1 MTTQPGWYDD
11 GSGQQRYWDGN
22 QWTEHVAGAAPG
34 AGATGPG
41 APSPSAPGTMPGAG
55 APKKRRVGMWIGI
68 GIGAF
73 VLLCGGGIAA
83 IVAIAVNATSGP
95 RDTVNA
101 IFDAI
106 EEGDCPAVYSRLH
119 EDMTFGASEAE
130 FCGENELDPTD
141 VSHSVTSTSV
151 TNGDATVRVK
161 ATIGEGL
168 SAMEGEWD
176 YFLVKEDGKWLVTR
190 IEPIP

>member
-11 GSGQQRYWDGN
+11 GSGQQRYWDGS

-34 AGATGPG
+34 ASASGMTPG
-41 APSPSAPGTMPGAG
+41 AA

-68 GIGAF
+68 GIGAV

-83 IVAIAVNATSGP
+83 IVALAVNATSGP

-101 IFDAI
+101 MFDAL
-106 EEGDCPAVYSRLH
+106 EDGDCPAVYSHLGD
-119 EDMTFGASEAE
+119 EMTYGLTEAE
-130 FCGENELDPTD
+130 FCGENEMEPID

-151 TNGDATVRVK
+151 TNGEATVRVK

-176 YFLVKEDGKWLVTR
+176 YFLVKEDGTWLVTK
-190 IEPIP
+190 IESVD